1 MLNIIWLL
9 FFVIA
14 FALSLFDWLFA
25 GNQAAFPD
33 LVKSLFDMAKLSVT
47 ISIGLIGVLA
57 FWLGLLKIAEQ
68 SGLVNKL
75 ARLLAPLFRKL
86 MPEVPTGHPALGSIS
101 MNMAANMLGLDNAAT
116 PMGIRAMEQLQE
128 LNPVKHTASNAQILF
143 LVLNTSAV
151 TIIPITVMLYRAQ
164 MGAAD
169 PAAIFLPL
177 LLATSASTFV
187 GLLAVAL
194 VQKLSI
200 FNRVVGLY
208 FLGFST
214 VIATLVWALMTLP
227 ADEMSAMSSALG
239 NFLLMLAIILILL
252 HGWKRKIAV
261 YEEFVE
267 GAKEG
272 FKVAVTIIPYLV
284 AMLTAIGALRASGAL
299 DAFASGLSWLFG
311 SLGLDTRFVEAIPTA
326 LMKPFSGS
334 GARAMMLETMESQGV
349 DSLAGYMVAT
359 IQGSTETTF
368 YVLTVYFGAVGIKR
382 VRHALSCGLLADL
395 AGITAA
401 ILLSYWFF
409 S

>member
-200 FNRVVGLY
+200 FNREVGLY

-272 FKVAVTIIPYLV
+272 FKVAVTIIPCLV

>member
-1 MLNIIWLL
+1 MLNIIWLF

-187 GLLAVAL
+187 GLLAVSL

-208 FLGFST
+208 FLGFSA

>member
-1 MLNIIWLL
+1 MLNIIWLF

-25 GNQAAFPD
+25 GNQAAFPN

-200 FNRVVGLY
+200 FNREVGLY

>member
-1 MLNIIWLL
+1 MLNIIWLF

-86 MPEVPTGHPALGSIS
+86 MPEVPDGHPALGSIS

-128 LNPVKHTASNAQILF
+128 LNPLKQTASNAQILF

-151 TIIPITVMLYRAQ
+151 TVIPITVMLYRAQ

-169 PAAIFLPL
+169 PAAIFLPI

-187 GLLAVAL
+187 GLLAVSL

-200 FNRVVGLY
+200 FNRVIGLY
-208 FLGFST
+208 FLIFASLIGG
-214 VIATLVWALMTLP
+214 LVWALLSLP
-227 ADEMSAMSSALG
+227 ADQMSAMSSALG
-239 NFLLMLAIILILL
+239 NFLLMSAIVLILL
-252 HGWKRKIAV
+252 HGWRHKIPV

-267 GAKEG
+267 GAKDG

-299 DAFASGLSWLFG
+299 DAFASGLSWLLG
-311 SLGLDTRFVEAIPTA
+311 SLGFDTRFVEAIPTA

-334 GARAMMLETMESQGV
+334 GARAMMLETMDAQGV

-382 VRHALSCGLLADL
+382 IRHALSCGLLADL

-409 S
+409 A

>member
-1 MLNIIWLL
+1 MLNIIWLF

-200 FNRVVGLY
+200 FNREVGLY

>member
-1 MLNIIWLL
+1 MLNLIWLF

-14 FALSLFDWLFA
+14 FVLATFDWVVG
-25 GNQAAFPD
+25 GNQQAFPD
-33 LVKSLFDMAKLSVT
+33 LVKALFDMAKLSVT

-57 FWLGLLKIAEQ
+57 FWLGLLRIAEQ

-75 ARLLAPLFRKL
+75 AKLLAPLFKKL
-86 MPEVPTGHPALGSIS
+86 MPEVPEGHPALGSIS

-128 LNPVKHTASNAQILF
+128 LNPVKSTATNAQILF

-151 TIIPITVMLYRAQ
+151 TIIPITIMLYRAQ

-169 PAAIFLPL
+169 PAAIFLPI

-187 GLLAVAL
+187 GLLTVSL
-194 VQKLSI
+194 VQRLSI
-200 FNRVVGLY
+200 FNRVIGAYLLVFASIIG
-208 FLGFST
+208 G
-214 VIATLVWALMTLP
+214 LVWALMSLP
-227 ADEMSAMSSALG
+227 PEQMSEMSSALG
-239 NFLLMLAIILILL
+239 NFLLMAAIVMILL
-252 HGWKRKIAV
+252 HGWRRKIAV

-299 DAFASGLSWLFG
+299 DAFGSGLSWLFG
-311 SLGLDTRFVEAIPTA
+311 SLGLDTRFVEALPTA

-334 GARAMMLETMESQGV
+334 GARAMMLETMNSQGV
-349 DSLAGYMVAT
+349 DSLVGKMVAT

-368 YVLTVYFGAVGIKR
+368 YVLTVYFGAVGIKKI
-382 VRHALSCGLLADL
+382 RHALACGLVADV
-395 AGITAA
+395 AGIIAA

-409 S
+409 T

>member
-14 FALSLFDWLFA
+14 FALSLFDWVFA

-47 ISIGLIGVLA
+47 ISIGLIGILA

-86 MPEVPTGHPALGSIS
+86 MPEVPDGHPALGSIS

-169 PAAIFLPL
+169 PAAIFLPI

-187 GLLAVAL
+187 GLLAVSL

-200 FNRVVGLY
+200 FNRVIGLY
-208 FLGFST
+208 FLVFASMIGG
-214 VIATLVWALMTLP
+214 LVWVLMSLP
-227 ADEMSAMSSALG
+227 SDQMSEISSALG
-239 NFLLMLAIILILL
+239 NFLLMAAIVLILV

-299 DAFASGLSWLFG
+299 EAFASGLSWLFG

-382 VRHALSCGLLADL
+382 VRHALSCGLLADF
-395 AGITAA
+395 AGVTAA

>member
-1 MLNIIWLL
+1 MLNIIWLF

-14 FALSLFDWLFA
+14 FALSLFDWVFA

-86 MPEVPTGHPALGSIS
+86 MPEVPSGHPALGSIS

-128 LNPVKHTASNAQILF
+128 LNPVKNTASNAQILF

-164 MGAAD
+164 MGASD
-169 PAAIFLPL
+169 PAAIFLPI

-187 GLLAVAL
+187 GLLAVSM

-200 FNRVVGLY
+200 FNRVIGLY
-208 FLGFST
+208 FLVFAS
-214 VIATLVWALMTLP
+214 LVGGLIWALLSLP
-227 ADEMSAMSSALG
+227 AEQMSEISSAVG
-239 NFLLMLAIILILL
+239 NFLLMASIVLILL
-252 HGWKRKIAV
+252 HGWKRRIPV

-368 YVLTVYFGAVGIKR
+368 YVLTVYFGAVGIKKI
-382 VRHALSCGLLADL
+382 RHALSCGLLADL
-395 AGITAA
+395 AGVTAA
-401 ILLSYWFF
+401 IILSYWFF
-409 S
+409 A

>member
-1 MLNIIWLL
+1 MLNLIWLF

-14 FALSLFDWLFA
+14 FLLALFDWIFA

-47 ISIGLIGVLA
+47 IAIGLIGVLA
-57 FWLGLLKIAEQ
+57 FWLGLLRIAEQ

-75 ARLLAPLFRKL
+75 AKLLAPLFRKL
-86 MPEVPTGHPALGSIS
+86 MPEVPEGHPALGSIS

-128 LNPVKHTASNAQILF
+128 LNPTKTTASNAQILF

-169 PAAIFLPL
+169 PAAIFLPI
-177 LLATSASTFV
+177 LLATSASTFF
-187 GLLAVAL
+187 GLLAVSL

-200 FNRVVGLY
+200 FNRVIGTY
-208 FLGFST
+208 FLAFAGL
-214 VIATLVWALMTLP
+214 IGGLVWALMTLP
-227 ADEMSAMSSALG
+227 PEQMSDMSSALG
-239 NFLLMLAIILILL
+239 NFLLMTSITMILL
-252 HGWKRKIAV
+252 YGWRRKVAV

-272 FKVAVTIIPYLV
+272 FKVAITIIPYLV

-311 SLGLDTRFVEAIPTA
+311 FLGLDTRFVEALPTA

-349 DSLAGYMVAT
+349 DSLVGKMVAT

-368 YVLTVYFGAVGIKR
+368 YVLTVYFGAVGIKKI
-382 VRHALSCGLLADL
+382 RHALACGLIADI
-395 AGITAA
+395 AGIVTA

-409 S
+409 T

>member
-187 GLLAVAL
+187 GLLAVSL

-200 FNRVVGLY
+200 FNRVIGLY
-208 FLGFST
+208 FLGFSA

>member
-1 MLNIIWLL
+1 MLNIIWLF

-86 MPEVPTGHPALGSIS
+86 MPEVPDGHPALGSIS

-128 LNPVKHTASNAQILF
+128 LNPVKQTASNAQILF

-151 TIIPITVMLYRAQ
+151 TVIPITVMLYRAQ

-169 PAAIFLPL
+169 PAAIFLPI

-187 GLLAVAL
+187 GLLAVSL

-200 FNRVVGLY
+200 FNRVIGLY
-208 FLGFST
+208 FLIFASLIGG
-214 VIATLVWALMTLP
+214 LVWALLSLP
-227 ADEMSAMSSALG
+227 ADQMSAMSSALG
-239 NFLLMLAIILILL
+239 NFLLMSAIVLILL
-252 HGWKRKIAV
+252 HGWRHKIPV

-267 GAKEG
+267 GAKDG

-299 DAFASGLSWLFG
+299 DAFASGLSWLLG
-311 SLGLDTRFVEAIPTA
+311 SLGFDTRFVEAIPTA

-334 GARAMMLETMESQGV
+334 GARAMMLETMEAQGV

-382 VRHALSCGLLADL
+382 IRHALSCGLLADL

-409 S
+409 A

>member
-1 MLNIIWLL
+1 MLNIIWLF

-86 MPEVPTGHPALGSIS
+86 MPEVPDGHPALGSIS

-128 LNPVKHTASNAQILF
+128 LNPVKQTASNAQILF

-151 TIIPITVMLYRAQ
+151 TVIPITVMLYRAQ

-169 PAAIFLPL
+169 PAAIFLPI

-187 GLLAVAL
+187 GLLAVSL

-200 FNRVVGLY
+200 FNRVIGLY
-208 FLGFST
+208 FLIFASLIGG
-214 VIATLVWALMTLP
+214 LVWALLSLP
-227 ADEMSAMSSALG
+227 ADQMSAMSSALG
-239 NFLLMLAIILILL
+239 NFLLMSSIVLILL
-252 HGWKRKIAV
+252 HGWKHKIPV

-267 GAKEG
+267 GAKDG

-299 DAFASGLSWLFG
+299 DAFASGLSWLLG
-311 SLGLDTRFVEAIPTA
+311 SLGVDTRFVEAIPTA

-334 GARAMMLETMESQGV
+334 GARAMMLETMEAQGV

-382 VRHALSCGLLADL
+382 IRHALSCGLLADL

-409 S
+409 A

>member
-1 MLNIIWLL
+1 MLNIIWLF

-14 FALSLFDWLFA
+14 FALALFDWVFG
-25 GNQAAFPD
+25 GNQAAFPE

-47 ISIGLIGVLA
+47 IAIGLIGVLA

-68 SGLVNKL
+68 SGLVSKL
-75 ARLLAPLFRKL
+75 AKLLAPLFRKL
-86 MPEVPTGHPALGSIS
+86 MPEVPDGHPALGSIS

-128 LNPVKHTASNAQILF
+128 LNPVKNTASNAQILF

-151 TIIPITVMLYRAQ
+151 TIIPITIMLYRAQ
-164 MGAAD
+164 LGASD
-169 PAAIFLPL
+169 PAAIFLPI

-187 GLLAVAL
+187 GLLAVSM
-194 VQKLSI
+194 VQRLSI
-200 FNRVVGLY
+200 FNRVIGLY
-208 FLGFST
+208 FLVFAGIIGS
-214 VIATLVWALMTLP
+214 LVWALMALP
-227 ADEMSAMSSALG
+227 PDEMSAMSSALG
-239 NFLLMLAIILILL
+239 NFLLMAAIVLILL
-252 HGWKRKIAV
+252 HGWRAKVAV

-299 DAFASGLSWLFG
+299 DAFAKGLSWLFG
-311 SLGLDTRFVEAIPTA
+311 SLGLDTQFVEAIPTA

-349 DSLAGYMVAT
+349 DSLAGYMVST

-382 VRHALSCGLLADL
+382 IRHALSCGLLADL
-395 AGITAA
+395 AGIIAA
-401 ILLSYWFF
+401 ISLSYWFF

>member
-1 MLNIIWLL
+1 MLNLIWLF

-14 FALSLFDWLFA
+14 FVLALFDWVFA

-33 LVKSLFDMAKLSVT
+33 LVKALFDMAKLSVT

-86 MPEVPTGHPALGSIS
+86 MPDVPDGHPALGSIS

-128 LNPVKHTASNAQILF
+128 LNPVKNTASNAQILF

-177 LLATSASTFV
+177 LLATSASTFF
-187 GLLAVAL
+187 GLLAVSF

-200 FNRVVGLY
+200 FNRVIGLY
-208 FLGFST
+208 FLVF
-214 VIATLVWALMTLP
+214 ATLIGGLVWALMALP
-227 ADEMSAMSSALG
+227 SEQMSEISSALG
-239 NFLLMLAIILILL
+239 NFLLMAAIVLILL
-252 HGWKRKIAV
+252 HGWKRKIPV

-299 DAFASGLSWLFG
+299 DAFGSGLSWLFG

-326 LMKPFSGS
+326 LMRPFSGS

-368 YVLTVYFGAVGIKR
+368 YVLTVYFGAVGIKKI
-382 VRHALSCGLLADL
+382 RHALSCGLIADV

-409 S
+409 A

>member
-1 MLNIIWLL
+1 MLNIIWLF

-14 FALSLFDWLFA
+14 FALSLFDWIFS

-47 ISIGLIGVLA
+47 IAIGLIGVLA
-57 FWLGLLKIAEQ
+57 FWLGLLRIAER

-86 MPEVPTGHPALGSIS
+86 MPGVPDGHPALGSIS

-128 LNPVKHTASNAQILF
+128 LNPIKNTASNAQILF

-164 MGAAD
+164 MGATD
-169 PAAIFLPL
+169 PATIFLPI
-177 LLATSASTFV
+177 LLATSASTLV
-187 GLLAVAL
+187 GLIAVSI
-194 VQKLSI
+194 VQRLSI

-208 FLGFST
+208 FLVFAAIIGG
-214 VIATLVWALMTLP
+214 LVWALMSLP
-227 ADEMSAMSSALG
+227 AENMSQISSALG
-239 NFLLMLAIILILL
+239 NFLLMASIILILL
-252 HGWKRKIAV
+252 HGWRRKIAV

-284 AMLTAIGALRASGAL
+284 AMLTAIGALRTSGAL
-299 DAFASGLSWLFG
+299 DAFASGLSWLFN
-311 SLGLDTRFVEAIPTA
+311 SFGLDTRFVEAIPTA

-382 VRHALSCGLLADL
+382 IRHALSCGLLADM
-395 AGITAA
+395 AGIVGA

-409 S
+409 A

>member
-200 FNRVVGLY
+200 FNREVGLY

>member
-1 MLNIIWLL
+1 MLNIIWLF

-14 FALSLFDWLFA
+14 FALATFDWLVG

-47 ISIGLIGVLA
+47 IAIGLIGVLA
-57 FWLGLLKIAEQ
+57 FWLGLLRIAEQ

-75 ARLLAPLFRKL
+75 ARLLAPLFTKL
-86 MPEVPTGHPALGSIS
+86 MPEVPKGHPALGSIS

-128 LNPVKHTASNAQILF
+128 LNPNKSTATNAQILF

-151 TIIPITVMLYRAQ
+151 TIIPITIMLYRAQ
-164 MGAAD
+164 MGASD
-169 PAAIFLPL
+169 PAAIFLPI
-177 LLATSASTFV
+177 LLATSASTFF
-187 GLLAVAL
+187 GLLAVAW

-200 FNRVVGLY
+200 INRVVGLY
-208 FLGFST
+208 FLVFA
-214 VIATLVWALMTLP
+214 ATIGGLVTALFLLP
-227 ADEMSAMSSALG
+227 AGKMSEVSSALG
-239 NFLLMLAIILILL
+239 NFLLMAAIVLILL
-252 HGWKRKIAV
+252 HGWRRKLAV

-299 DAFASGLSWLFG
+299 DAFASGLSWLFSG
-311 SLGLDTRFVEAIPTA
+311 LGLDTRFVEALPTA

-368 YVLTVYFGAVGIKR
+368 YVLTVYFGAVGIKKI
-382 VRHALSCGLLADL
+382 RHALGCGLFADL
-395 AGITAA
+395 AGMVAA
-401 ILLSYWFF
+401 ILIGYWFF
-409 S
+409 A

>member
-1 MLNIIWLL
+1 MLNLIWLL

-14 FALSLFDWLFA
+14 FALSLFDWIFG

-33 LVKSLFDMAKLSVT
+33 LVKALFDMAKLSVT
-47 ISIGLIGVLA
+47 ISIGLIGILA

-86 MPEVPTGHPALGSIS
+86 MPEVQDGHPALGSIS

-128 LNPVKHTASNAQILF
+128 LNPVKNTASNAQILF

-169 PAAIFLPL
+169 PAAIFLPI
-177 LLATSASTFV
+177 LLATCASTFV
-187 GLLAVAL
+187 GLVAVSI

-200 FNRVVGLY
+200 FNRVIGLY
-208 FLGFST
+208 FLAFASIIG
-214 VIATLVWALMTLP
+214 TLVWALMTLP
-227 ADEMSAMSSALG
+227 PDDMSAMSSALG
-239 NFLLMLAIILILL
+239 NFLLMLAIVVILL

-382 VRHALSCGLLADL
+382 IRHALSCGLLADL
-395 AGITAA
+395 AGIVAA
-401 ILLSYWFF
+401 ICLSYWFF
-409 S
+409 A

>member
-1 MLNIIWLL
+1 MLNLIWLF
-9 FFVIA
+9 FFVLA
-14 FALSLFDWLFA
+14 FVLATFDWLFS
-25 GNQAAFPD
+25 GNQSAFPD

-57 FWLGLLKIAEQ
+57 FWLGLLRIAEQ

-86 MPEVPTGHPALGSIS
+86 MPEVPDGHPALGSIS

-128 LNPVKHTASNAQILF
+128 LNPVKNTASNAQILF

-169 PAAIFLPL
+169 PAAIFLPIL
-177 LLATSASTFV
+177 MATSASTLF
-187 GLLAVAL
+187 GLLAVSF

-200 FNRVVGLY
+200 FNRVIGLY
-208 FLGFST
+208 FLLFASFIGG
-214 VIATLVWALMTLP
+214 LVWMLLSLP
-227 ADEMSAMSSALG
+227 PEQMSDISSAFG
-239 NFLLMLAIILILL
+239 NFLLMAAIVLILL
-252 HGWKRKIAV
+252 HGWRRKIAV

-299 DAFASGLSWLFG
+299 DAFAAGLRWLFA

-334 GARAMMLETMESQGV
+334 GARAMMLETMETHGV

-382 VRHALSCGLLADL
+382 IRHALSCGLIADL
-395 AGITAA
+395 AGIIAA
-401 ILLSYWFF
+401 ISLSYWFF

>member
-1 MLNIIWLL
+1 MLNLIWLF

-14 FALSLFDWLFA
+14 FVLALFDWVFA

-33 LVKSLFDMAKLSVT
+33 LVKALFDLAKLSVT

-86 MPEVPTGHPALGSIS
+86 MPDVPDGHPALGSIS

-128 LNPVKHTASNAQILF
+128 LNPVKNTASNAQILF

-177 LLATSASTFV
+177 LLATSASTFF
-187 GLLAVAL
+187 GLLAVSF

-200 FNRVVGLY
+200 FNRVIGLY
-208 FLGFST
+208 FLVF
-214 VIATLVWALMTLP
+214 ATLIGGLVWALMALP
-227 ADEMSAMSSALG
+227 SEQMSEISSALG
-239 NFLLMLAIILILL
+239 NFLLMAAIVLILL
-252 HGWKRKIAV
+252 HGWKRKIPV

-299 DAFASGLSWLFG
+299 DAFGSGLSWLFG

-326 LMKPFSGS
+326 LMRPFSGS

-368 YVLTVYFGAVGIKR
+368 YVLTVYFGAVGIKKI
-382 VRHALSCGLLADL
+382 RHALSCGLIADV

-409 S
+409 A

>member
-1 MLNIIWLL
+1 MLNLIWLL

-14 FALSLFDWLFA
+14 FVLALFDWVMV
-25 GNQAAFPD
+25 GNQQAFPD
-33 LVKSLFDMAKLSVT
+33 LVKALFDMAKLSVT

-57 FWLGLLKIAEQ
+57 FWLGLLRIAEQ

-75 ARLLAPLFRKL
+75 ARLLAPLFKKL
-86 MPEVPTGHPALGSIS
+86 MPEVPEGHPALGSIS

-128 LNPVKHTASNAQILF
+128 LNPVKSTATNAQILF

-151 TIIPITVMLYRAQ
+151 TIIPITIMLYRAQ

-169 PAAIFLPL
+169 PAAVFLPL

-187 GLLAVAL
+187 GLLTVSL
-194 VQKLSI
+194 VQRLSI
-200 FNRVVGLY
+200 FNRVVGAYLLV
-208 FLGFST
+208 FASIIGG
-214 VIATLVWALMTLP
+214 LVWALMSLP
-227 ADEMSAMSSALG
+227 PEQMSEMSSALG
-239 NFLLMLAIILILL
+239 NFLLMAAIVMILL
-252 HGWKRKIAV
+252 HGWRRKVAV
-261 YEEFVE
+261 YEEFIE

-299 DAFASGLSWLFG
+299 DAFASGLSWLFNK
-311 SLGLDTRFVEAIPTA
+311 LGLDTQFVEALPTA

-349 DSLAGYMVAT
+349 DSLVGKMVAT

-368 YVLTVYFGAVGIKR
+368 YVLTVYFGAVGIKKI
-382 VRHALSCGLLADL
+382 RHALACGLVADV
-395 AGITAA
+395 AGIIAA

-409 S
+409 T